1 METRPSA
8 DLRRTHPLMRT
19 AEVSPHP
26 PLSGAVAVKRVVRR
40 GLRWYLWPFT
50 GRVSAHNR
58 AVAEVVEEHR
68 RALAWMRMETERLD
82 HDAAVLRPPR

>member
-26 PLSGAVAVKRVVRR
+26 PLSGAVAAKRLVRR

-68 RALAWMRMETERLD
+68 RSLAWMGMEAERLD
-82 HDAAVLRPPR
+82 RQVTLLARRR